1 MKHTCTSPLSSSGK
15 KIVGVVSPLAAA
27 RVIEFTK
34 QLKDLKITEK
44 KRATF
49 ECEVS
54 EANVQVMWMK
64 DGQEL
69 EMSDRYRR
77 FPSVFPSSVNR
88 NHTPDAPTASTVNLC
103 SLQVQDELR
112 QVPAPPGAAIGAS
125 VRRWRV
131 HGGGWGQHVP
141 GSPDSGGA
149 GREDLRTC

>member
-1 MKHTCTSPLSSSGK
+1 M
-15 KIVGVVSPLAAA
+15 VSLLAAA

-69 EMSDRYRR
+69 EMSDRYQCLT
-77 FPSVFPSSVNR
+77 FVFTSSMIR
-88 NHTPDAPTASTVNLC
+88 NHIPNITTTSMVNFC

-112 QVPAPPGAAIGAS
+112 QVPAPPGAAIGTS
-125 VRRWRV
+125 VRRWTV
-131 HGGGWGQHVP
+131 HGGGRGQHVP
-141 GSPDSGGA
+141 VSPDGGGA
-149 GREDLRTC
+149 GREDLRAC